1 MGTQSAAAVAPS
13 VPVFIKK
20 DIDDNTGM
28 SFDHRSKTRKLSMF
42 KSFRKKKQNIEEPFI
57 SKQVSQPIVI
67 GDSFDRTT
75 MMEEQQQQDQEQE
88 QQNGKSQPIH
98 QNGDGEYEN
107 GDNKNPT
114 SSHVVTPVSARH
126 NNNRNA
132 DSTSSTTLSLVQLH
146 QARNEANRLE
156 HTSNNLKEALRQV
169 LSSKRHVEEENERI
183 LQDLSSYKEINM
195 KLRKRLEEEQKISG
209 SLGLADV
216 YSLQKQ
222 RDLLESEINQG
233 RQKSRED
240 ALKLRQIREELE
252 SCQEKNEKLAI
263 EVSKVEAERSI
274 LQSTVDK
281 TEKLCEDSLLQ
292 VEKMQEELMK
302 VKAEKLEKTQ
312 RIIFL
317 QDELSDAQ
325 SSVIATK
332 TEKDRICSKL
342 LKLESKHNEAKESEV
357 ETRYEV
363 LRNEFEAL
371 KLRSKEN
378 SNRDQIKIKGLEE
391 DLSEYKRNA
400 LLTKDKHDH
409 IVMKNHELLL
419 QAENASEEIATLKIS
434 HNLIKQE
441 LEKLKGANHELKV
454 KMNRQATVV
463 AGAGAE
469 IQNFRRELQKVK
481 SDYQKCKEDLA
492 LKEKELERERTNVW
506 TLREVQSE
514 NDATIAQLQ
523 ATRDTVAHLKLQLDD
538 REKRHKVEVDS
549 LRSKVEYLN
558 KVSQF
563 ETSKNYEKHEMAI
576 VLAKLDIQTQ
586 DMQDLRAQLTE
597 HENIRVQ
604 MLNTIQ
610 ELRGNIRTFVRVRPF
625 LSIEKDENSAFEV
638 NENENEIRAFNKIN
652 GECVSFKF
660 DRVFSCSTSQE
671 EMFANIVDYVQ
682 SALDGYSVCLF
693 SYGPT
698 GTGKTFTMHGIG
710 DGEMRGLVPRAIE
723 YICTYIDTVSNSSR
737 WDISL
742 SASYLEIYN
751 EDIYDLLLDIGN
763 SQEKAKPNNVDTSI
777 DTSDMTSD
785 DVSSSS
791 GEIKL
796 STAEKKSPARKV
808 RNSKIPGVSNTSLSR
823 AAATGRTSS
832 TRNRFAH
839 SPSNKVKT
847 TPKNRTKASTSTGG
861 FSKKKA
867 LALKRD
873 SNGKIYVD
881 GLTKVN
887 IDYKNFETDMGIIT
901 ECASKSRSV
910 GRTKCNNKSSRSHAI
925 FVIETKLT
933 CKSSGQTRTGC
944 LHFCDLAGNE
954 KFENISR
961 GAQTKE
967 LQAINKSLSCLG
979 DVFHALRVSSA
990 HVPFRNS
997 KLTYLLQD
1005 CLSGDGKA
1013 VMIGNVSPVCVS
1025 SYETVTTLRFVQ
1037 NVNKIELGRATKN
1050 ISVKTP

>member
-693 SYGPT
+693 SYG
-698 GTGKTFTMHGIG
+698 
-710 DGEMRGLVPRAIE
+710 
-723 YICTYIDTVSNSSR
+723 
-737 WDISL
+737 
-742 SASYLEIYN
+742 
-751 EDIYDLLLDIGN
+751 
-763 SQEKAKPNNVDTSI
+763 
-777 DTSDMTSD
+777 
-785 DVSSSS
+785 
-791 GEIKL
+791 
-796 STAEKKSPARKV
+796 
-808 RNSKIPGVSNTSLSR
+808 
-823 AAATGRTSS
+823 
-832 TRNRFAH
+832 
-839 SPSNKVKT
+839 
-847 TPKNRTKASTSTGG
+847 
-861 FSKKKA
+861 
-867 LALKRD
+867 
-873 SNGKIYVD
+873 
-881 GLTKVN
+881 
-887 IDYKNFETDMGIIT
+887 
-901 ECASKSRSV
+901 
-910 GRTKCNNKSSRSHAI
+910 
-925 FVIETKLT
+925 T
-933 CKSSGQTRTGC
+933 C
-944 LHFCDLAGNE
+944 
-954 KFENISR
+954 
-961 GAQTKE
+961 
-967 LQAINKSLSCLG
+967 
-979 DVFHALRVSSA
+979 
-990 HVPFRNS
+990 
-997 KLTYLLQD
+997 
-1005 CLSGDGKA
+1005 
-1013 VMIGNVSPVCVS
+1013 
-1025 SYETVTTLRFVQ
+1025 
-1037 NVNKIELGRATKN
+1037 
-1050 ISVKTP
+1050 